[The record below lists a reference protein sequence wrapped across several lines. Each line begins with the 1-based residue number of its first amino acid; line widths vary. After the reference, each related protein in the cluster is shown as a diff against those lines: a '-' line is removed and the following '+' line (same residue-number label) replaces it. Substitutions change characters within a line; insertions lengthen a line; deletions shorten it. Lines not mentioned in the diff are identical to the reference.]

1 MVDAFR
7 IGAWLVEPE
16 MNRLSYPAGET
27 FIEPKSMALLVYLAK
42 RQGEVVSADDFITV
56 VWGGR
61 AMGDNP
67 VYKTVAKLR
76 KALGES
82 GGNTKYIETIS
93 KKGYCLV
100 CPVEPTGADA
110 QTNLR
115 ISPSPTNSVDIVKTP
130 FSWRGPIVAALAS
143 VLAVLVVFFLYRQF
157 TPAAPAAPVSI
168 AVLPFT
174 NFGDSNE
181 DTYFVDGLAEE
192 ILNRLAQ
199 SPDLRVVART
209 SSFQFR
215 DQSRN
220 IGEIGA
226 ALGAAYLIEGSVR
239 RDDENLRVTAQ
250 LVDAKT
256 GYHLWSDT
264 FDNKRSDIFFIQ
276 DKIALAVADALDASI
291 LNSDALVAPTN
302 DLDAWA
308 MYLEGKALWQRKG
321 EGPIRASIRLFEN
334 AVERDPEFAEAWAA
348 LSEAW
353 IVLPRY
359 AQKDLETYVA
369 NGKEAAEHAVSL
381 DPLLA
386 QPYLSLAA
394 YEDLRRE
401 YAAGIAYTERAF
413 ALTPHHTGVLNT
425 MSFNYARAGWIDEAI
440 IHSRN
445 GVDLDPLEGGEYITL
460 GFLSMVA
467 GDYDGA
473 RATFLRGWNDLG
485 VKAYFLWE
493 GLFEIHILKGE
504 FDAAEEW
511 LDVRPSQRGVAL
523 RQALIDGL
531 RNSNPGDRE
540 QAIATMIDAVKTH
553 KAQLH
558 EMFDYLLIL
567 GAEDQAFEIAQT
579 GIGEG
584 SYFMVHHL
592 YKPTAQSLRRQ
603 PRVLELAE
611 ALGIAQLWRTTG
623 RMPDFCKDVAQY
635 YDCETELKAIEE
647 KRGP

>member
-7 IGAWLVEPE
+7 IGAWLVEPD
-16 MNRLSYPAGET
+16 MNRLSCPAGVT
-27 FIEPKSMALLVYLAK
+27 IIEPKSMALLVYLAE
-42 RQGEVVSADDFITV
+42 RQGEVVSADDFINR

-76 KALGES
+76 KALGGDGDS
-82 GGNTKYIETIS
+82 TKYIETIS
-93 KKGYCLV
+93 KKGYRLV
-100 CPVEPTGADA
+100 CPVEPAGADA
-110 QTNLR
+110 QANLR
-115 ISPSPTNSVDIVKTP
+115 ISPSIADLVDIDKAPLPWRRP
-130 FSWRGPIVAALAS
+130 FVSALTC
-143 VLAVLVVFFLYRQF
+143 VLAVLAVFFLYRQF
-157 TPAAPAAPVSI
+157 TPAESAAPISI
-168 AVLPFT
+168 AVLPFA
-174 NFGDSNE
+174 NFGDSDK

-215 DQSRN
+215 NQSRN
-220 IGEIGA
+220 MDEIGA

-250 LVDAKT
+250 LIDAKT

-264 FDNKRSDIFFIQ
+264 FDNQHSDIFLIQ
-276 DKIALAVADALDASI
+276 DTIALAVADALDANI
-291 LNSDALVAPTN
+291 LNNDALAAPTN
-302 DLDAWA
+302 NLDAWS

-321 EGPIRASIRLFEN
+321 EGPIRAAIRLFEN
-334 AVERDPEFAEAWAA
+334 AVEQDPEFAEAWAA

-359 AQKDLETYVA
+359 AQKDLENYVS
-369 NGKEAAEHAVSL
+369 NGKEAAKHAVSL

-394 YEDLRRE
+394 YEDQRGE
-401 YAAGIAYTERAF
+401 YTAGMAFTERAF
-413 ALTPHHTGVLNT
+413 ALAPHHTGVLNT
-425 MSFNYARAGWIDEAI
+425 MSFNYGRAGWIEEAV
-440 IHSRN
+440 IHSKN
-445 GVDLDPLEGGEYITL
+445 GVELDPLEGGEYITL
-460 GFLSMVA
+460 GFLLMVA
-467 GDYDGA
+467 GEYDSA
-473 RATFLRGWNDLG
+473 RATFLRAWNDLG

-504 FDAAEEW
+504 LDAAEEW
-511 LDVRPSQRGVAL
+511 LNVRPSQHGVAL
-523 RQALIDGL
+523 RQALIAGL
-531 RNSNPGDRE
+531 RNSNSGDRGRAIE
-540 QAIATMIDAVKTH
+540 QMIDAAKTR
-553 KAQLH
+553 KAPLH

-567 GAEDQAFEIAQT
+567 GAEDQAFEIVQM
-579 GIGEG
+579 GIREG

-603 PRVLELAE
+603 PRVLKLAE
-611 ALGIAQLWRTTG
+611 ELGIAELWRTTG
-623 RMPDFCKDVAQY
+623 RMPDFCNDVSQY
-635 YDCETELKAIEE
+635 YDCETVLKAIEN
-647 KRGP
+647 